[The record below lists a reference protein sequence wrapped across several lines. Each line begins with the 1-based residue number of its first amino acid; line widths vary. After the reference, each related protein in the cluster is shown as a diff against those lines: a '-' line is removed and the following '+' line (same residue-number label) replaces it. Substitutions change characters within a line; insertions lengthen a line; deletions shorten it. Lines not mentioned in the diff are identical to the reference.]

1 MVEAVVGPADSETR
15 NARASRLAWRPNLI
29 CYGIAIA
36 SVALAFAARV
46 LLSPAL
52 HEEAP
57 YLFFVPAVLLAAGL
71 GGLGPGLF
79 ATGLSLL
86 LGFFVIAAFP
96 DLSIGEAVNVV
107 AFAVIGVGISWGTAA
122 AAQP

>member
-15 NARASRLAWRPNLI
+15 NARPSRLAWRPNLI
-29 CYGIAIA
+29 CYGIAAA

-52 HEEAP
+52 HEEVP
-57 YLFFVPAVLLAAGL
+57 YLFFVPAVLLAAAL

-86 LGFFVIAAFP
+86 LGFFVIAGFP
-96 DLSIGEAVNVV
+96 DLSIAEAVNAVTV
-107 AFAVIGVGISWGTAA
+107 AVIGVGISWGG
-122 AAQP
+122 QQLQ